1 MQKVRALMTPLK
13 KGKFWPYVRPLIWQ
27 KAQELFQE
35 DEERT
40 MGNDFTGN
48 TATRSELT
56 EGGYFHE
63 AKLIILDELW
73 PQKKGLPT
81 TEEEAANASHL

>member
-1 MQKVRALMTPLK
+1 MTPLK
-13 KGKFWPYVRPLIWQ
+13 KGKFWPYVRPLIWE

-35 DEERT
+35 DEQRT

-56 EGGYFHE
+56 EGGYFQE
-63 AKLIILDELW
+63 AKSLVLDELW
-73 PQKKGLPT
+73 RQKKGRNQA
-81 TEEEAANASHL
+81 EEDTKPC

>member
-1 MQKVRALMTPLK
+1 MTPLK
-13 KGKFWPYVRPLIWQ
+13 KGKFWPYIRPLIWQ

-48 TATRSELT
+48 TATQAELT
-56 EGGYFHE
+56 EGGYFHD

-73 PQKKGLPT
+73 RQKKGLPT